1 MRRQTDILLGRVL
14 DQQSGYMIYRLRTST
29 NLWCKTEQIVQSF
42 CSLSLSEKEDKAL
55 MVGKGIKWDSGKE
68 KHLQFINIVKMESIL
83 YVIIREISH
92 ELKSGED

>member
-14 DQQSGYMIYRLRTST
+14 DQQSGYMIYRHRTS
-29 NLWCKTEQIVQSF
+29 WCKTEQIVQSF

-83 YVIIREISH
+83 YVIIREVSH